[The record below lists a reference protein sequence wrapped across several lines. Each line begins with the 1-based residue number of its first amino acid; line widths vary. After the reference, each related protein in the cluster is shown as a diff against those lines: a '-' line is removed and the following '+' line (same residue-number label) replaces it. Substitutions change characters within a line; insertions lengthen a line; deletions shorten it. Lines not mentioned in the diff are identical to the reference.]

1 MDIQKQKQISEAPR
15 ENTLSS
21 SRRKIL
27 QMATAI
33 TLGVQVLLPVEIN
46 SHGIDF
52 SQAQAA
58 EILTGAKAIS
68 MFSGLSALA
77 EETQET
83 LGITLNIS
91 ALKNK
96 EAELKNALKNV
107 PNASVYQK
115 DLTHIEFVYQQFD
128 ELRVDL
134 YKKYKNSQGTR
145 SKSDIAEVTVR
156 YEEAIEAI
164 DDLLKKLSPQASAP
178 AQTTTPEAPVQLA
191 DYKNLSKS
199 AAAADALIDGKS
211 SNINAATLQ
220 YWGNEL
226 TKLLQTEL
234 KTPSDHQKKL
244 ILRLGSIARNME
256 MLPTSGAEEFDKIKE
271 LFRLY
276 KQTLGTY
283 QELFAP
289 YKTQNELPK
298 IEGFKYTL
306 QKGDTLAPL
315 IERLFDLDGNPGK
328 REAGVALLMKNGID
342 PRRIQAGKTIDL
354 SPLFGPEFSKTQK
367 EISPEVQEKYKKGVL
382 AELLI
387 KSPGNTFPMSVL
399 YGEFIWNALEGK
411 DLAFCAGSE
420 FEEDSRNFLR
430 KPPSYDPELLGQGNA
445 YQTLEQEKANGA
457 EDVDTG
463 DPVVRLIKVS
473 EESLSGYTPSRTT
486 VKIKWPKNKANPFGG
501 SVVPN
506 KKGQTEIHFTREIRL
521 KGGFDRAVKINGE
534 WWKFTIDR
542 EKLAEKRTAMYEAAK
557 NNTLG
562 HIFWHFSFT
571 NEWTKIAETF
581 VKSGGNAEISDGSHV
596 TTILGRG
603 NIWFPQP
610 MLKEKLKKGNVSLD
624 DALNHTIPGWIDGE
638 KEVDREKI
646 FSQVKVRIKNGNNA
660 VLEATLWDLFN
671 APEKTKYILKE
682 GDIFEVEDILVR
694 HEYNTGNGAE
704 IRKDPLTAMLT
715 RTDGGVFYPTEQV
728 TFPAQN
734 ITGEAVVPNE
744 FRQASIPDAVETFE
758 KIDGVKLAGRD
769 GPRIVPISK
778 EPVSAAII
786 GTSSS
791 LFSNANSEKIFDWY
805 NKNVADGSENKP
817 FYKPNEDKGRQ
828 TVFYYYNKH
837 TKTFTFKRQELN
849 FDQIFKRWVR
859 EGVYKKEDKARVKIL
874 LGQWGDA
881 IGKNLLAE
889 QVSSNMVFPI
899 FAFEKEA
906 KPNTFKE
913 GKLKSFGEIKT
924 AGKGI
929 DRFDNLEQKHY
940 EWAQAVTKDPY
951 EQAVLLSIMGFESL
965 SGNSLAYALTDG
977 EISSKRGVKKM
988 IAKTL
993 NPILPTSETIRANI
1007 PAIIGNI
1014 SIVDR
1019 ALKERDRMNI
1029 RSGGLMQTNYEQAA
1043 HQFARFLTQDITDND
1058 TEYTKQIK
1066 LSWKKSRF
1074 ASDIEGNQ
1082 KRIRDN
1088 DETLQNEVWFQK
1100 LRGYVRENIDK
1111 KDVFSILI
1119 GELAISLDKRPSI
1132 TQYAQLY
1139 YGQDFFTQLDAN
1151 MTSDLES
1158 LAIASYTGELNRHLV
1173 RGQIY
1178 VMKTLE
1184 FLANNGFDISKVS
1197 PDFIAQQLPKTDATT
1212 GVESR
1217 FNENHIRL
1225 AEKLILGTPQYQKI
1239 LSDKGI
1245 VVTSESI
1252 RNTFVGEKN
1261 GNTVF
1266 SDDPKRILGGQLFK
1280 DSMKGKKA
1288 VNALQAIRIIFTE
1301 LYKVPPPMFMGA
1313 TFRKDFRYTD
1323 SDGKE
1328 HGDRGG
1334 NVMFDVQNRFL
1345 EKSKIDAMR
1354 KNTNN
1359 LAMGMSD
1366 SPYRWY

>member
-96 EAELKNALKNV
+96 EAELKNALKNI

-178 AQTTTPEAPVQLA
+178 AQPATPETPVQLT

-289 YKTQNELPK
+289 YKTPNELPK

-354 SPLFGPEFSKTQK
+354 SPLFGPEFLKTQK
-367 EISPEVQEKYKKGVL
+367 EISPEVKEKYKKGVL

-420 FEEDSRNFLR
+420 FEEDSRNFLG

-463 DPVVRLIKVS
+463 APVVRLVKVS

-501 SVVPN
+501 EVVTN

-534 WWKFTIDR
+534 WWKFSIDR

-562 HIFWHFSFT
+562 QIFWHFSYT

-581 VKSGGNAEISDGSHV
+581 VKSGGSAEISDGSHV

-889 QVSSNMVFPI
+889 QVSSNMVFPV

-965 SGNSLAYALTDG
+965 SGNSLVREATGGVIESERGTRKKIAAWLNTKLPPAEVLTVG
-977 EISSKRGVKKM
+977 
-988 IAKTL
+988 
-993 NPILPTSETIRANI
+993 ILPDVVNNKIRQVRNKM
-1007 PAIIGNI
+1007 N
-1014 SIVDR
+1014 
-1019 ALKERDRMNI
+1019 LKT
-1029 RSGGLMQTNYEQAA
+1029 GGLMQTNFEDASY
-1043 HQFARFLTQDITDND
+1043 QFAHFLTQDITDDD

-1088 DETLQNEVWFQK
+1088 DPTLQNEEWFQK
-1100 LRGYVRENIDK
+1100 LRGYVRDNLEK
-1111 KDVFSILI
+1111 KDGFSLLI
-1119 GELAISLDKRPSI
+1119 GKLALEEKRRSI
-1132 TQYAQLY
+1132 VQYAQLY
-1139 YGQDFFTQLDAN
+1139 YGQDFFTQMDAN

-1158 LAIASYTGELNRHLV
+1158 LAIASYTGELNHHLV
-1173 RGQIY
+1173 RGQTYI
-1178 VMKTLE
+1178 MRILDI
-1184 FLANNGFDISKVS
+1184 LANNGFNTAKVS
-1197 PDFIAQQLPKTDATT
+1197 PEFVAQQLQKTEAPG
-1212 GVESR
+1212 GVESK
-1217 FNENHIRL
+1217 FNNNHL
-1225 AEKLILGTPQYQKI
+1225 QLSKKLLEIPEYKKI

-1245 VVTSESI
+1245 VVTDPSI
-1252 RNTFVGEKN
+1252 KNTFIGERN
-1261 GNTVF
+1261 GKIEF
-1266 SDDPKRILGGQLFK
+1266 SDNPLRILGGKLFT
-1280 DSMKGKKA
+1280 DSMQGKKA
-1288 VNALQAIRIIFTE
+1288 MNALQALRIIFTE
-1301 LYKVPPPMFMGA
+1301 KYGVPPPMFMGNS
-1313 TFRKDFRYTD
+1313 FRKDFRYTGID
-1323 SDGKE
+1323 EKA